1 MSPRDRQAEAV
12 CAGNT
17 LRARTGR
24 RRVLI
29 LDFDFFSTVGGGQ
42 VLYRRIVERN
52 PATDFFYPSA
62 GEDLRRIRSG
72 RLPANAVPFA
82 YDKHL
87 DTTSAS
93 TAPHWLQN
101 YYNNILAAV
110 GAAVQGAT
118 FHAVDVPSFFPV
130 AHLARPILT
139 AYGVMAERVAVGLVG
154 WQTASLRNSYE
165 KTDPEVMRVL
175 EDAEQRSVDS
185 ADVRYTISTLQTV
198 ENAHIKLPIHILD
211 MHDTVESFPPPHP
224 EPPGEGAPDLWYVG
238 RLDGAKGPDLFIEL
252 VSRMPRELYA
262 RCRFCGPDNTWSATD
277 RWSDHLLNTARSKG
291 VDATYEGVLS
301 DEELR
306 RIYKQRTVL
315 VIPSRTDAFNYVA
328 LEAVLNACPVL
339 LSDRTGALGFL
350 RDQYPHLAPPAMSP
364 DDLDAAA
371 SSLHAILSDY
381 ERVARRNRRT
391 LLDKPFPA
399 PREGFM
405 DAVYAGPTI
414 CSPEAREAVGEA
426 AIEFRNKRPL
436 LTRPAADW
444 RPRRTA
450 SAQPKVTVVIPTLDR
465 PALLAP
471 TLACLL
477 RQTLDEL
484 EVIVVDD
491 GSKDALGVRAA
502 AQAFAPMVR
511 YMRIGNAGEAGA
523 VNRGIAAARGEYV
536 NFLSDDDAYAPEL
549 LAEAVRVL
557 DANADAIGTYP
568 DWDIVDTCGYFV
580 EAHRLPEYERRLMLC
595 AHWCL
600 PGPGVVIRRNVL
612 QRIGG
617 RDLSFKYV
625 SDFDLWLRATAFG
638 PMIHLPH
645 KLAYWR
651 LHGANLT
658 TSDKRRQMADERIRL
673 LQRLFLDP
681 AEQDRSGPFRDTA
694 FAAAHLAAAAI
705 LGQAESAEAL
715 RHLREAER
723 LDPALLQNLPPN
735 MAGYPAVWPAR

>member
-1 MSPRDRQAEAV
+1 
-12 CAGNT
+12 
-17 LRARTGR
+17 
-24 RRVLI
+24 
-29 LDFDFFSTVGGGQ
+29 
-42 VLYRRIVERN
+42 
-52 PATDFFYPSA
+52 
-62 GEDLRRIRSG
+62 
-72 RLPANAVPFA
+72 
-82 YDKHL
+82 
-87 DTTSAS
+87 
-93 TAPHWLQN
+93 
-101 YYNNILAAV
+101 
-110 GAAVQGAT
+110 
-118 FHAVDVPSFFPV
+118 
-130 AHLARPILT
+130 
-139 AYGVMAERVAVGLVG
+139 
-154 WQTASLRNSYE
+154 
-165 KTDPEVMRVL
+165 
-175 EDAEQRSVDS
+175 
-185 ADVRYTISTLQTV
+185 
-198 ENAHIKLPIHILD
+198 
-211 MHDTVESFPPPHP
+211 
-224 EPPGEGAPDLWYVG
+224 
-238 RLDGAKGPDLFIEL
+238 
-252 VSRMPRELYA
+252 
-262 RCRFCGPDNTWSATD
+262 
-277 RWSDHLLNTARSKG
+277 
-291 VDATYEGVLS
+291 
-301 DEELR
+301 
-306 RIYKQRTVL
+306 
-315 VIPSRTDAFNYVA
+315 
-328 LEAVLNACPVL
+328 
-339 LSDRTGALGFL
+339 
-350 RDQYPHLAPPAMSP
+350 
-364 DDLDAAA
+364 
-371 SSLHAILSDY
+371 
-381 ERVARRNRRT
+381 
-391 LLDKPFPA
+391 
-399 PREGFM
+399 
-405 DAVYAGPTI
+405 
-414 CSPEAREAVGEA
+414 
-426 AIEFRNKRPL
+426 
-436 LTRPAADW
+436 
-444 RPRRTA
+444 
-450 SAQPKVTVVIPTLDR
+450 VVIPTLDR

-523 VNRGIAAARGEYV
+523 
-536 NFLSDDDAYAPEL
+536 YAPEL

-557 DANADAIGTYP
+557 DANPDAIGTYP